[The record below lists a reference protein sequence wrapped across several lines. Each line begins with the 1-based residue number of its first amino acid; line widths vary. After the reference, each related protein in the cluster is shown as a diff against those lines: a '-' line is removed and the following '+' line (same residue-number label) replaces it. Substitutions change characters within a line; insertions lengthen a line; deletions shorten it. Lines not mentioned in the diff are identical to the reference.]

1 MKTLS
6 KLVSTSSVSLLVI
19 TSPVLISSNHKKI
32 EVSTSTAVV
41 AATYHIPVLTNSNF
55 KNFKYTSP
63 SLNAA
68 AAEKLVAVEKA
79 PELNASAEVKKAFE
93 VKMVIRQALTL
104 YDSMKLDQSG
114 LNQKAFEYAWRGYH
128 NLLKTGMLKKT
139 DVLTVC
145 DFTQKSSNKR
155 LYVIDVLHKKLLF
168 NTYVSHGMNSGVE
181 YASSFSN
188 KANSFKSSLGFF
200 ITSKTYFG
208 RNGLSLKV
216 RGLEKGYNDLAAK
229 RHHLQG
235 NGYRSVTVLTRNI
248 YAGLGPSPAQ
258 RCAVLDSA
266 GPCSHGLI
274 PSSSLSQNQRD
285 PLPCWHSPL
294 DTASHR
300 HIISSRPHRVLTHR
314 GTSSSSQTEYTA

>member
-41 AATYHIPVLTNSNF
+41 AATYHIPVLTNSSF

-63 SLNAA
+63 ELKVA
-68 AAEKLVAVEKA
+68 AAEKFVAVEKV
-79 PELNASAEVKKAFE
+79 PEINTTVSAAAKKAFE
-93 VKMVIRQALTL
+93 VKMVIQQALTL

-128 NLLKTGMLKKT
+128 NLLKNGMLKKT

-145 DFTQKSSNKR
+145 DFTQSSSNKR
-155 LYVIDVLHKKLLF
+155 LYVIDVAHKKLLY

-181 YASSFSN
+181 YATSFSN
-188 KANSFKSSLGFF
+188 RANSFKSSLGFF
-200 ITSKTYFG
+200 VTSKTYFG

-216 RGLEKGYNDLAAK
+216 KGLEKGYNDLASK
-229 RHHLQG
+229 RHIVLHGSDYITPQYLKD
-235 NGYRSVTVLTRNI
+235 NGEMGRSLGCAAMPNVLTPKIIKSIKNGSCLFI
-248 YAGLGPSPAQ
+248 YHPTVKYL
-258 RCAVLDSA
+258 
-266 GPCSHGLI
+266 SHSNVING
-274 PSSSLSQNQRD
+274 
-285 PLPCWHSPL
+285 
-294 DTASHR
+294 
-300 HIISSRPHRVLTHR
+300 
-314 GTSSSSQTEYTA
+314 